1 MKQETI
7 QVGTLAERILDA
19 FPSGS
24 YALAG
29 LLRLLDIVETT
40 HVPTAAVECK
50 AQPRMLI
57 NPQFVEQHAATSEK
71 LLMLVMHELHHVLL
85 GHTTLFPRI
94 TPVQNFIF
102 DAVINGVVCRMFPG
116 AEYTAFFTDFYRADR
131 FPECLLRPASGWP
144 RRAAK
149 TPVGLLKL
157 RDPLRRRAIEV
168 HSALYSETGASYLE
182 VFNLLPKLLIAVGEA
197 GDLGIPLLGGHG
209 QDGNQHTELDQH
221 SPLVFEIVRD
231 LVEQWPQPPD
241 PIKGRSLADVLKT
254 SSVFPVKTK
263 TNRSTLRSLIRK
275 VAGSHGSGRVRR
287 LVSDPTTVQSPI
299 PSGCRRSLVLQ
310 ALGAEPLLHTMSA
323 PWKRHRA
330 TGELVHIYL
339 DVSGSMDSVLKDL
352 YGAVLDCEQLVF
364 PTVHLFSTKV
374 ADITVRDLRSGKC
387 ESTGGTDIAC
397 VADHM
402 SKHKVRRAV
411 LVTDGWV
418 GLPQGEHK
426 QVLQSARLA
435 VAYLGNNIN
444 QTDLQAVSNHS
455 EILIIGGNS

>member
-1 MKQETI
+1 MKQEAL
-7 QVGTLAERILDA
+7 QEGRLAERILDA

-24 YALAG
+24 YAVAG

-40 HVPTAAVECK
+40 DVPTAAVECNV
-50 AQPRMLI
+50 QPRMLI

-116 AEYTAFFTDFYRADR
+116 AEYT
-131 FPECLLRPASGWP
+131 
-144 RRAAK
+144 
-149 TPVGLLKL
+149 
-157 RDPLRRRAIEV
+157 
-168 HSALYSETGASYLE
+168 ETGASYLE
-182 VFNLLPKLLIAVGEA
+182 VFNLLPKLLIAVGQE
-197 GDLGIPLLGGHG
+197 GDLGVPLLGGHG

-241 PIKGRSLADVLKT
+241 PIKGRSLADVLTT
-254 SSVFPVKTK
+254 SSVLPVKTK
-263 TNRSTLRSLIRK
+263 SNRSILRSLIRK

-287 LVSDPTTVQSPI
+287 LASDPTTVQSPI

-310 ALGAEPLLHTMSA
+310 ALGAKPLLHTMSA

-352 YGAVLDCEQLVF
+352 YGAVLDC
-364 PTVHLFSTKV
+364 
-374 ADITVRDLRSGKC
+374 
-387 ESTGGTDIAC
+387 
-397 VADHM
+397 
-402 SKHKVRRAV
+402 
-411 LVTDGWV
+411 
-418 GLPQGEHK
+418 
-426 QVLQSARLA
+426 
-435 VAYLGNNIN
+435 
-444 QTDLQAVSNHS
+444 
-455 EILIIGGNS
+455 